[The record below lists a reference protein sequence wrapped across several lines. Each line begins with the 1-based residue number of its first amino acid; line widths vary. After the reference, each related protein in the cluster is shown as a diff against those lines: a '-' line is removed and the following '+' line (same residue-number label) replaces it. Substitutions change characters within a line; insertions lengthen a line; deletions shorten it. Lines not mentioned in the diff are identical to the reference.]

1 MKFPVSRGQLYLPS
15 KPKRDGGASMVTP
28 LMAKVI
34 EGVKFTDG
42 EMEEVAAA

>member
-1 MKFPVSRGQLYLPS
+1 VRSSGVEPYAAVRHAYPI
-15 KPKRDGGASMVTP
+15 
-28 LMAKVI
+28 AKVI